1 MTADK
6 GQDCPPAEAWRT
18 KENDAAIAIWRIES
32 NIRNALVQ
40 GKKDAFFVL
49 NPFEEGLVWGP
60 AQPLIRDRLCIVAQA
75 AKIGTN
81 FGGKILIDLE
91 LHGV

>member
-6 GQDCPPAEAWRT
+6 GQDCPLAEAWRT
-18 KENDAAIAIWRIES
+18 KENDAAIAVWRIEP
-32 NIRNALVQ
+32 NIRNTLVQ

-60 AQPLIRDRLCIVAQA
+60 AQPLIWDRLCIVAQA